1 MSRYFNGKE
10 IELLA
15 PTGTFEIFKE
25 VIRANCDAVYFGG
38 PSLNMRLM
46 RKGYNFTLE
55 QIVEAVEIAHSLG
68 KKAYVTVNNLLNEGE
83 LDEAR
88 TYLKFLESAGP
99 DAIIVQDFAILALIR
114 EMGLSIPVHSSVMM
128 NVHNVEMVKALQELG
143 VTRVVTSR
151 EMDLMTARYLRAATG
166 MELEYFI
173 HGDMCSVHGA
183 NCYFSSFVFGM
194 SANRGRCLKP
204 CRWDYRVKKDGKV
217 YPTEYPLAAKDMFM
231 YEHIPELIHSG
242 ITSFKIE
249 GRMRDV
255 SFVLMLVQAYSD
267 AIDRYID
274 DPSGF
279 DRSKDSPTLYDNRK
293 RDFSTAYA
301 FGKPGLSFIN
311 RRYEGTGKFYSTG
324 KVFSTP
330 TEERE
335 ISEKR
340 LSDIR
345 DKWAAALKENIRSAN
360 SGEGAGYGQATVS
373 VHVNNAAQAKAALQA
388 GAEHI
393 YLSGDVY
400 EPDRPFTKDEMKE
413 LAAIKGSSKIY
424 LCLPRM
430 MTELHFEIYE
440 GLLSGERLPI
450 DGVMVTNLGAIH
462 KFAAYG
468 YPLIGDVN
476 LNVFNPLSAQ
486 FYSGYGVERLTASLE
501 LPLNDLMDLLA
512 NTRQPLEAIV
522 HGSPVIMYMEHDLYE
537 NVEAFEPIDEEDN
550 HHVDNRVLVLKTDKG
565 ENPVYRDAHGRCH
578 LRLSKELC
586 LLPIAKELLEAGL
599 SVFRIEGAT
608 YKPEELQAIVR
619 AYKAVIE
626 NPKQAE
632 EQFDQMVP
640 VYAGYTLG
648 ALQFDGSTAADT
660 RTDEAGEA
668 ASEASEADE
677 ALAAQE
683 PYGAHEVHEA
693 DGANEAHEAHGAF
706 AIPVGGGTL

>member
-1 MSRYFNGKE
+1 MARYFNGKE
-10 IELLA
+10 VELLA

-55 QIVEAVEIAHSLG
+55 QIVEAVQIAHSLG

-99 DAIIVQDFAILALIR
+99 DAIIVQDFSILAIIR
-114 EMGLSIPVHSSVMM
+114 EMELSIPVHSSVMM

-151 EMDLMTARYLRAATG
+151 EMDLMTTRYLQATTG

-183 NCYFSSFVFGM
+183 NCYFSSLVFGM
-194 SANRGRCLKP
+194 SGNRGKCLKP

-231 YEHIPELIHSG
+231 YEHIPELIHGG

-255 SFVLMLVQAYSD
+255 NFVLMLINAYGD
-267 AIDRYID
+267 AIDRYIE

-279 DRSKDSPTLYDNRK
+279 NRSKDSKLLYDNRK

-301 FGKPGLSFIN
+301 FGKPGLSYIN
-311 RRYEGTGKFYSTG
+311 KRYEGTGKFYSTG

-335 ISEKR
+335 MSEKR

-345 DKWAAALKENIRSAN
+345 DKWATALKENSRSAY
-360 SGEGAGYGQATVS
+360 SGEGAGRKATGSKTIGSKATVS
-373 VHVNNAAQAKAALQA
+373 VHVNNVAQAKAAIHA

-400 EPDRPFTKDEMKE
+400 EPDRPFTKDEIKE
-413 LAAIKGSSKIY
+413 LATIKGNSKVY

-430 MTELHFEIYE
+430 MTELHFEIYD

-462 KFAAYG
+462 KFASKG

-476 LNVFNPLSAQ
+476 LNVYNALSAQ
-486 FYSGYGVERLTASLE
+486 FYINLGVERLTASLE
-501 LPLNDLMDLLA
+501 LPLKDLFTLLTNA
-512 NTRQPLEAIV
+512 HQPLEAIV

-537 NVEAFEPIDEEDN
+537 NIEAFEPIAEEDN
-550 HHVDNRVLVLKTDKG
+550 YHVDNSILVLKTDKG

-586 LLPIAKELLEAGL
+586 LLPIVKELLGAGL

-608 YKPEELQAIVR
+608 YKPEELEAIVG

-626 NPKQAE
+626 NPDNGE
-632 EQFDQMVP
+632 EQFNQMMP

-648 ALQFDGSTAADT
+648 ALQFDGSAAADK
-660 RTDEAGEA
+660 G
-668 ASEASEADE
+668 ADE
-677 ALAAQE
+677 AEEAQLE
-683 PYGAHEVHEA
+683 GALSST
-693 DGANEAHEAHGAF
+693 F
-706 AIPVGGGTL
+706 